1 MSTIFV
7 IIVNFQ
13 LEIKEFRQ
21 VQPLEVAGMQ
31 TFQGSFYQQLHVRQR
46 GEAEIGLVQRD
57 LYSLKIL
64 TNAPDDIVGLADGD
78 ALGNAV
84 TTSYQIVESAR
95 EQLPVGS
102 AKLEA
107 HLTVLCVS
115 VIDHCHDMQRS
126 ETILLRPSPAA

>member
-1 MSTIFV
+1 
-7 IIVNFQ
+7 
-13 LEIKEFRQ
+13 
-21 VQPLEVAGMQ
+21 MQ
-31 TFQGSFYQQLHVRQR
+31 TFQGGFYQQLHVRQR

-57 LYSLKIL
+57 LYSLKVL

-78 ALGNAV
+78 ALGNTV

-95 EQLPVGS
+95 EQLTVGS

-107 HLTVLCVS
+107 HLAVLCVS

-126 ETILLRPSPAA
+126 VTILLRPSPAA

>member
-1 MSTIFV
+1 
-7 IIVNFQ
+7 
-13 LEIKEFRQ
+13 
-21 VQPLEVAGMQ
+21 MQ
-31 TFQGSFYQQLHVRQR
+31 TFQGGFYQQLHVRQR

-57 LYSLKIL
+57 LCSLKVL
-64 TNAPDDIVGLADGD
+64 TNAPDDIVSLADGD

-95 EQLPVGS
+95 EQLTVGS

-107 HLTVLCVS
+107 QLTVLCVS

>member
-7 IIVNFQ
+7 IIVSFQ

-21 VQPLEVAGMQ
+21 VQPLEVTGMQ
-31 TFQGSFYQQLHVRQR
+31 TFQGGFYQQLHVRQR
-46 GEAEIGLVQRD
+46 GEAEIWLVQRD
-57 LYSLKIL
+57 LYSLKVL
-64 TNAPDDIVGLADGD
+64 TNAPDNIVGLADGD

-95 EQLPVGS
+95 KQLTVGS
-102 AKLEA
+102 AKLKA

-115 VIDHCHDMQRS
+115 VIDHCHDMQWS
-126 ETILLRPSPAA
+126 VTILLRPSPAA